1 MSGETNELQWKLEQM
16 LASSDSEW
24 VDAVTTTVNALYRQ
38 FEVEQSQRKLV
49 SYVSGASPAPQL
61 RLLDGTPSHD
71 AGGDTAA
78 ELSFVLV
85 VSCSDLF
92 FL

>member
-1 MSGETNELQWKLEQM
+1 MSGEINELQWKLEQM

-24 VDAVTTTVNALYRQ
+24 VDAVTTTLNALYRQ
-38 FEVEQSQRKLV
+38 FQVETQSERNLV
-49 SYVSGASPAPQL
+49 SYVSGAAPAPQL
-61 RLLDGTPSHD
+61 RLLDAPSRD
-71 AGGDTAA
+71 ADGDTAA